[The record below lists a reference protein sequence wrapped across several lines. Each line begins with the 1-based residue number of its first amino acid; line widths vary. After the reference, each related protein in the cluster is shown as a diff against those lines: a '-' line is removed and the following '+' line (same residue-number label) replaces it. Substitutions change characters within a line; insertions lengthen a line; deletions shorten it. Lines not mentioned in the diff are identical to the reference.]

1 MLQPIKHRFNTQ
13 QRELRGSGLSG
24 ASMFHGVK
32 YHDIEYDDY
41 STDGSF
47 YLSEDIFDDDPIGK
61 MNGYCYVSNYEI
73 PIRSFSGKLSE
84 NKPIQYM
91 LDSINDNGDGTYTI
105 TTSSENYINLDDAI
119 SLYDIPKRKEIQCNV
134 INILAT
140 NILKVSL
147 DSDTV
152 ADVGNPSSYRLY
164 KREGD
169 VPSYAR
175 ISSDGSGLYRWRE
188 VVQNGF
194 EDVDG
199 IVEEYPFANGCLYVN
214 KRIDIFLREQ
224 DPFGENGI
232 GDILGVGPL
241 GGKESPIETD
251 FGNSNSDDS
260 INEKNSK
267 C

>member
-1 MLQPIKHRFNTQ
+1 M
-13 QRELRGSGLSG
+13 
-24 ASMFHGVK
+24 
-32 YHDIEYDDY
+32 
-41 STDGSF
+41 
-47 YLSEDIFDDDPIGK
+47 
-61 MNGYCYVSNYEI
+61 
-73 PIRSFSGKLSE
+73 
-84 NKPIQYM
+84 
-91 LDSINDNGDGTYTI
+91 
-105 TTSSENYINLDDAI
+105 
-119 SLYDIPKRKEIQCNV
+119 
-134 INILAT
+134 
-140 NILKVSL
+140 
-147 DSDTV
+147 
-152 ADVGNPSSYRLY
+152 
-164 KREGD
+164 
-169 VPSYAR
+169 
-175 ISSDGSGLYRWRE
+175 
-188 VVQNGF
+188 QNGF